1 MARRPSSASQLS
13 ATASPEWKLL
23 LACAHTRL
31 DDAHRDRI
39 RELLQGP
46 VDWGRFISAA
56 SRHRLDSLAN
66 RHLAVQGAGAI
77 PTDAAV
83 SLETLARSRGHHSLL
98 QAGRLIEL
106 VDLFA
111 SAGVAAIPYK
121 GPTLG
126 SLAYGNFALRSFVD
140 LDFIV
145 PQRDLLR
152 AAQLLVPR
160 GFQAYPDPTAA
171 DEARF
176 LARFHPGQYAF
187 VCGVKSLQVELHTE
201 NTLRYLPVPLD
212 WEGLGQR
219 YIWVSF
225 GGRQVKTFS
234 VEDTL
239 ILLCVHGTKHFWE
252 RLSWICDIAE
262 LVQAPRG
269 VDWELGQD
277 LARRAGCRRMWLLG
291 LSLANRLLDAPLPA
305 TVRAWIEADSQVERL
320 RRQIQGR
327 LAGEER
333 TVRSAPQRLLF
344 RLRSHESLAVSLR
357 QCLRTAT
364 CPTEEDWHACKLPDW
379 AASLY
384 LVLRPWRLLREH
396 GFGLR
401 RRLLPDL
408 ASFIPTPRD
417 AVEELLRFAALSAG
431 DVLYDLGCG
440 DGRIVIAA
448 ARQFGIRAVG
458 IDIDP
463 RRIAEARANA
473 RRSGVEHLVEFRQQD
488 ALRADV
494 TPATVV
500 TLYLGISGTLAV
512 SGKLREQL
520 RPGARIISR
529 DAVIPGWDPFST
541 EEIPLGASERT
552 TTFFQWRIPH
562 RAELLAQEV
571 VTPSVVG
578 STG

>member
-1 MARRPSSASQLS
+1 MARPPSSAPRLS
-13 ATASPEWKLL
+13 ASVSPEWKLL
-23 LACAHTRL
+23 LACARTRL
-31 DDAHRDRI
+31 DDTHREQI
-39 RELLQGP
+39 REILQGP
-46 VDWGRFISAA
+46 LDWNRFISAA
-56 SRHRLDSLAN
+56 SLHRLDSLAN
-66 RHLAVQGAGAI
+66 RHLAVEAAGAI
-77 PTDAAV
+77 PPGAAI
-83 SLETLARSRGHHSLL
+83 SLETLVRSRGHHSLWH
-98 QAGRLIEL
+98 AGRLIEL

-126 SLAYGNFALRSFVD
+126 ALAYGNFALRSFVD

-152 AAQLLVPR
+152 AARLLVAR
-160 GFQAYPDPTAA
+160 GFQAYPDPTSAQ
-171 DEARF
+171 EARF

-187 VCGVKSLQVELHTE
+187 VSDLKSLQVELHTE

-212 WEGLGQR
+212 WEGLGRRFIQ
-219 YIWVSF
+219 VSF
-225 GGRQVKTFS
+225 GGRHVKTFS

-305 TVRAWIEADSQVERL
+305 AVRAWIESDSQVEGL
-320 RRQIQGR
+320 RGQIQGR
-327 LAGEER
+327 LAGEDR
-333 TVRSAPQRLLF
+333 TVRSAPQRLFF
-344 RLRSHESLAVSLR
+344 RLRSHESAAVSLR

-364 CPTEEDWHACKLPDW
+364 CPTEDDWHAFKLPDW
-379 AASLY
+379 ATPLY
-384 LVLRPWRLLREH
+384 LALRPWRLFREH

-401 RRLLPDL
+401 RRPLPDL
-408 ASFIPTPRD
+408 ASFIPTPRE
-417 AVEELLRFAALSAG
+417 AVEELLRFAALGAG

-440 DGRIVIAA
+440 DGRIVVAA

-488 ALRADV
+488 ALGADLA
-494 TPATVV
+494 PATVV
-500 TLYLGISGTLAV
+500 TLYLSSSGTLAV

-529 DAVIPGWDPFST
+529 DSAIPGWDPYST
-541 EEIPLGASERT
+541 EEISLGASERT
-552 TTFFQWRIPH
+552 TTLFQWRIPH
-562 RAELLAQEV
+562 RAEPLAQEV
-571 VTPSVVG
+571 GTPSVVG
-578 STG
+578 SAG